1 MGEQSELGKRIVK
14 DMQKDKLIDELFESV
29 AQLTLRVNAI
39 EQNMDWQREIA
50 MREIS
55 KLSQEQGYNDE
66 NVMVRGEERK
76 VSEFDNYTKPGVV
89 EDWKRDDWSKQT
101 TNQLNEK
108 EETE

>member
-1 MGEQSELGKRIVK
+1 MDDENI
-14 DMQKDKLIDELFESV
+14 QKWFNDCFEAIS
-29 AQLTLRVNAI
+29 TLADRVNAI

-50 MREIS
+50 MREIA

-89 EDWKRDDWSKQT
+89 EDWKKEDWSKQT
-101 TNQLNEK
+101 TNQLNKK

>member
-1 MGEQSELGKRIVK
+1 MDDENI
-14 DMQKDKLIDELFESV
+14 QKWFNDCFEAIS
-29 AQLTLRVNAI
+29 TLADRVNAI

-50 MREIS
+50 MREIA

-89 EDWKRDDWSKQT
+89 EDWKKDDWSKQT
-101 TNQLNEK
+101 TNQLNKK

>member
-1 MGEQSELGKRIVK
+1 MDDENI
-14 DMQKDKLIDELFESV
+14 QKWFNDCFEAIS
-29 AQLTLRVNAI
+29 TLADRVNAI

-55 KLSQEQGYNDE
+55 KLSQEQGYDDE

-89 EDWKRDDWSKQT
+89 EDWKKEDWSKQT
-101 TNQLNEK
+101 TNQLNKK